1 MARPQSITTER
12 LLEVAR
18 EVFTE
23 YGFSATTLQI
33 ARRAGIS
40 EGTLFKRFAT
50 KEQLFEEAIGLG
62 DVPRWWGRLGSMV
75 GQGDVQHNLEGVCLK
90 TLEIARQVLPRLMM
104 MWSRGLHPPPH
115 LHSSEDPFER
125 GMHALTEYL
134 KAEAKLGRIRAADHE
149 VLSRTVLGTLISR
162 VIGELHRPSGSG
174 EPDDAHF
181 VRGLTDLL
189 WRGLRPP
196 EER

>member
-18 EVFTE
+18 EVFIE

-50 KEQLFEEAIGLG
+50 KEQLFEEALGLG
-62 DVPRWWGRLGSMV
+62 DVPRWWARLGGMV
-75 GQGDVQHNLEGVCLK
+75 GQGDVQGNLEGVCLG
-90 TLEIARQVLPRLMM
+90 TLQAARQVLPRLMM

-115 LHSSEDPFER
+115 LHGREDPLER
-125 GMHALTEYL
+125 GMGALESYL
-134 KAEAKLGRIRAADHE
+134 RAEARLGRIRDADHA
-149 VLSRTVLGTLISR
+149 VLARTLLGTLFSR
-162 VIGELHRPSGSG
+162 VIGELHAPQPDP
-174 EPDDAHF
+174 EPDDARF

-189 WRGLRPP
+189 WHGLHPP
-196 EER
+196 T